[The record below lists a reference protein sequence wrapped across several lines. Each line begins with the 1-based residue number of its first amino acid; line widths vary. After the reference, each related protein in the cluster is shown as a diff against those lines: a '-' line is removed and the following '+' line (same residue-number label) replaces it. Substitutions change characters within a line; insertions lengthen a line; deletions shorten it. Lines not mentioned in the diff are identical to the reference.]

1 MVARV
6 KARYREGISFE
17 LEIRGHRVVTDLPV
31 DKGGNDA
38 GPTPP
43 ELLVA
48 ALASCTGVFAA
59 LFARRN
65 GLSPEGIEVEARA
78 DTVEGPARLE
88 NFRVRVRIP
97 GLPAELEGKARAF
110 IEACLVGQTL
120 RRENPIVV
128 ELTR

>member
-1 MVARV
+1 MPVEV

-17 LEIRGHRVVTDLPV
+17 LEIRGHKVIADLPS
-31 DKGGNDA
+31 DKGGRDT

-48 ALASCTGVFAA
+48 ALASCTGVYAA

-78 DTVEGPARLE
+78 EMAQSPARLE
-88 NFRVRVRIP
+88 DFSVTVRIP
-97 GLPAELEGKARAF
+97 GLPQELVDKAQRF
-110 IEACLVGQTL
+110 IGACLVGQTL
-120 RRENPIVV
+120 KRPNAISLEIKD
-128 ELTR
+128 

>member
-1 MVARV
+1 MAVEV
-6 KARYREGISFE
+6 KARYREGVSFE
-17 LEIRGHRVVTDLPV
+17 VEIRGHRLVTDLPG
-31 DKGGNDA
+31 DKGGKDA

-59 LFARRN
+59 LFARKN

-78 DTVEGPARLE
+78 DAAEGPARLE

-97 GLPAELEGKARAF
+97 GLPTELEGKARAF

-120 RRENPIVV
+120 RRENAVAV
-128 ELTR
+128 ELSR